1 MRSGNVI
8 FQKEQNRPKL
18 PATPAPVNRAH
29 PPPRSHALRLGVFF
43 NTPKSTGS
51 VSMRQK
57 PEAWPVSKTGR
68 WIQLKKALVEAS
80 GAEAS
85 GC

>member
-18 PATPAPVNRAH
+18 PAAPAPVNRAH
-29 PPPRSHALRLGVFF
+29 PPSRFRALRLGVFF

-51 VSMRQK
+51 VSMRQN
-57 PEAWPVSKTGR
+57 PGLGP
-68 WIQLKKALVEAS
+68 S
-80 GAEAS
+80 GKLEDGS
-85 GC
+85 N